1 MPAGAALHPLS
12 DFLRP
17 WFPEGRIPRV
27 VQLNDEACRRAIVTG
42 SGAPLSFV
50 APNADVLGYEERAFM
65 QGEVATRPDNFHDL
79 FNALIWL
86 CFPQTKAALNA
97 RHVQVLREAAQSQ
110 PLPVRGPVRDAITQF
125 DECGVIVVGM
135 SLDLQQALRAHRW
148 REVFVE
154 RRAEVQQTTRFVLF
168 GHASHDALRAP
179 FIGLCGKALFLDL
192 PGDSSLEEIDAALKR
207 HVASASALHPCG
219 NFSPRDWQPLP
230 LLGIPGAT
238 TDNESPDY
246 YDDTRQFRPA
256 RTMRAGS
263 SPGNR

>member
-1 MPAGAALHPLS
+1 MRAGSAVLHPLS
-12 DFLRP
+12 GFLRH
-17 WFPEGRIPRV
+17 WFSEGRIPLLD
-27 VQLNDEACRRAIVTG
+27 QLNDEARSRRIVTG

-50 APNADVLGYEERAFM
+50 VPPADALGYEERAFM

-86 CFPQTKAALNA
+86 HFPQTKAVLNWH
-97 RHVQVLREAAQSQ
+97 HVQVLRAAVR
-110 PLPVRGPVRDAITQF
+110 PLERGPVRDAITQF
-125 DECGVIVVGM
+125 DECGVLVVGM
-135 SLDLQQALRAHRW
+135 AADLQQALRAHRW
-148 REVFVE
+148 REVFVD
-154 RRAEVQQTTRFVLF
+154 RRAEVQQTTRFVVF

-179 FIGLCGKALFLDL
+179 FVGLCGKALFLDL
-192 PGDSSLEEIDAALKR
+192 PGGSSLEEIDIALKR
-207 HVASASALHPCG
+207 RVASASALHPCG

-238 TDNESPDY
+238 ADNESPAY
-246 YDDTRQFRPA
+246 YEDTRQFRPA